1 MKKTILFSFSA
12 SHRKTLNQ
20 HNLHKILAK
29 NGSLNSML
37 LADVKKM
44 CFLKLKF
51 AWSCILNKILNGK

>member
-20 HNLHKILAK
+20 HNLHKILSK
-29 NGSLNSML
+29 SLNSML

-51 AWSCILNKILNGK
+51 ARSCILNKILNGK